1 MKKFK
6 TVFLFVFV
14 FLASM
19 SGCKKF
25 VEPSAEEADTLPGR
39 NKALKSHVS
48 AFTTP
53 FGVNLAAGEFGK
65 IPGVYGAD
73 YTYPT
78 TAELDYF
85 NSKGLKLI
93 RLPFKWERLQPV
105 MNAAL
110 DATELGRVM
119 AVVDAANTRGMVI
132 LLDCHN
138 YGRRNINGTNFI
150 IGSAEVPVQAFRDY
164 WTRMADAFKVKSNIW
179 AYDLCN
185 EPHDML
191 TTPTWF
197 DIAQEAINGV
207 RSTDLTTSIMVSGD
221 GWSGAGLFGVPGSKS
236 DVLKNLVDPSN
247 KLIFQAH
254 VYFDKD
260 ASGTYKNSYDLEQGY
275 PQRGVDRVKPFVDWL
290 KANNKKGF
298 VGEYGVP
305 ANDSRWLVVLDNF
318 LKYIRNNN
326 INGTYWAGGPWWGTY
341 QLSIEPD
348 ANGDKPQMAVVKNYL
363 NASDTPIPTVTDVDW
378 NVYNI
383 VTIGTQV
390 WMAENFKSTKYRNGE
405 LIANVTDNV
414 SWTGLTTGG
423 YAWYNNDVS
432 NKETYGALY
441 NWYAVSDTR
450 LLAPAGWHVPTEAE
464 RNTLETY
471 LGGSSV
477 AGGPMKEAGLAH
489 WTTPN
494 TGATNSS
501 GFTGVPA
508 GYRISGTGAFS
519 SLGLQNYLWSSTE
532 SDANSAYRRQLQ
544 YNSTSTPTGLSN
556 KKSGFSVRLIKDS
569 EVTVTDIDGNVY
581 NTVTIGN
588 QVWTEENLKVTR
600 FRNGD
605 PITNVTGATTWK
617 GLTTGAYCWYNNDI
631 ANKGIYGALYNW
643 YAVSDARNIAPVGWH
658 VPTDAERLALDTYL
672 GGSSVVGGQL
682 KEEGT
687 THWTTPNT
695 GATNTSGFTGVPAG
709 YRVSSTGAFSSL
721 GLQNY
726 IWSATQND
734 AASAFRRQLQYNSIN
749 APTAASDKKS
759 GFSVRLVKD

>member
-1 MKKFK
+1 MKRA
-6 TVFLFVFV
+6 TVLAFLVGI
-14 FLASM
+14 LIINGGCRKLEINEEKADDM
-19 SGCKKF
+19 SGFSKPK
-25 VEPSAEEADTLPGR
+25 
-39 NKALKSHVS
+39 LKSTFS
-48 AFTTP
+48 STTP
-53 FGVNLAAGEFGK
+53 FGVNLAGGEFGK
-65 IPGVYGAD
+65 IPGSYGAD

-78 TAELDYF
+78 TGELDYYS
-85 NSKGLKLI
+85 SKGLKLI
-93 RLPFKWERLQPV
+93 RFPFKWERLQPV

-119 AVVDAANTRGMVI
+119 AVVDAANTRGVVV

-138 YGRRNINGTNFI
+138 YGRRNISGTNFI
-150 IGSAEVPVQAFRDY
+150 IGSPEVPVAAFRDY
-164 WTRMADAFKVKSNIW
+164 WTRMAEAFKSKTNIW
-179 AYDLCN
+179 AYDLMN

-191 TTPTWF
+191 TTPSWF

-221 GWSGAGLFGVPGSKS
+221 AWSGAGWFGITGSKS
-236 DVLKNLVDPSN
+236 DVLKNLADPSN

-260 ASGTYKNSYDLEQGY
+260 ASGTYKNSYDLEEAY
-275 PQRGVDRVKPFVDWL
+275 PNRGVDKVKPFVDWL
-290 KANNKKGF
+290 AANNKKGF
-298 VGEYGVP
+298 IGEYGVP
-305 ANDSRWLVVLDNF
+305 ADDSRWLVVLDNF

-341 QLSIEPD
+341 PLSIEPD

-363 NASDTPIPTVTDVDW
+363 NASDTPVGTVSDIDW
-378 NVYNI
+378 NLYNT

-390 WMAENFKSTKYRNGE
+390 WMVENFKASKYRNGDP
-405 LIANVTDNV
+405 IANVTDNTA
-414 SWTGLTTGG
+414 WKGLTTGA
-423 YAWYNNDVS
+423 YCWYNNDAT
-432 NKETYGALY
+432 NKDTYGALY
-441 NWYAVSDTR
+441 NWHAVSDSR
-450 LLAPAGWHVPTEAE
+450 AIAPAGWHVPTDAE
-464 RNTLETY
+464 RAALDTY

-477 AGGPMKEAGLAH
+477 AGGPMKEAGLVH

-501 GFTGVPA
+501 GFTAVPA
-508 GYRISGTGAFS
+508 GYRVSGTGAFS
-519 SLGLQNYLWSSTE
+519 SLGLQNYLWSSTQN
-532 SDANSAYRRQLQ
+532 DAASAFRRQLQ
-544 YNSTSTPTGLSN
+544 YNSANTPNGISD

-569 EVTVTDIDGNVY
+569 QITVTDIDGNVY
-581 NTVTIGN
+581 NTITIGN
-588 QVWTEENLKVTR
+588 QVWMVENLKVTR

-605 PITNVTGATTWK
+605 PIDNITGSTTWK

-631 ANKGIYGALYNW
+631 ANKDIYGALYNW
-643 YAVSDARNIAPVGWH
+643 HAVSDSRNIAPAGWH
-658 VPTDAERLALDTYL
+658 VPTDAERLTLDTYL
-672 GGSSVVGGQL
+672 GGSNVAGGQL
-682 KEEGT
+682 KEEGVV
-687 THWTTPNT
+687 HWTTPNT

-749 APTAASDKKS
+749 APTAVSDKKS